1 MKKTVITGLVMMC
14 ASSTAIAYG
23 YDYVDEMAYIRP
35 HRESVV
41 LLVLSGEHKGNP

>member
-1 MKKTVITGLVMMC
+1 MKKTAIIGFMMMC
-14 ASSTAIAYG
+14 VSSTAMAYG